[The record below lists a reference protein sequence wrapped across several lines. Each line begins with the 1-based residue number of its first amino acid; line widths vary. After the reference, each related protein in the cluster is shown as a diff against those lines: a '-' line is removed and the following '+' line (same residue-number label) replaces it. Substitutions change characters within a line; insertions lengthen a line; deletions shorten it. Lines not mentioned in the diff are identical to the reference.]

1 MIKLYNPFNFKF
13 NKQLSKQEE
22 INNKK
27 KKVEDTFNRELY
39 IISGIENK
47 MIFILII
54 TGLVGY
60 YSLWNAS
67 DFYFHTLVSGTIL
80 SIIYGTIY
88 YWTTN
93 HLGVQGV
100 VDITK
105 KRNIYYTPINAL
117 LTNGIVKKIFFLLV
131 LFLIGED
138 YNSNQF
144 YMGYASNYLAHLT
157 AFILIFLTIQID
169 YHFNHKNK
177 YNKLFKMWDEAVLE
191 EQKLL
196 QAQECNLLGD
206 TETKYIKEDD
216 IVIPPPIKD
225 LKNKKN
231 KTKEEDN
238 NIISIDKIRKINN
251 KDNKNIRRRFRD

>member
-1 MIKLYNPFNFKF
+1 MLKLYNPFNFKF
-13 NKQLSKQEE
+13 NKELSKQEE

-27 KKVEDTFNRELY
+27 KKVENTFNRELF

-47 MIFILII
+47 MSFILTLI
-54 TGLVGY
+54 GLVGY
-60 YSLWNAS
+60 YSLWNV
-67 DFYFHTLVSGTIL
+67 DNFYFHTLVSGTIL

-88 YWTTN
+88 YWSTN
-93 HLGVQGV
+93 HLGVQGII
-100 VDITK
+100 DITK

-117 LTNGIVKKIFFLLV
+117 LTNGIVKKCFFLLA

-144 YMGYASNYLAHLT
+144 YIEYASNYFAHLI
-157 AFILIFLTIQID
+157 AFGTLFLTIQID
-169 YHFNHKNK
+169 YHFNHKTK
-177 YNKLFKMWDEAVLE
+177 YDKLFKIWNEAVE
-191 EQKLL
+191 EEEELL
-196 QAQECNLLGD
+196 QVQECNLLGD
-206 TETKYIKEDD
+206 TETRYIEEDDD

-225 LKNKKN
+225 RKNKNN

-238 NIISIDKIRKINN
+238 IISISKIRKINN